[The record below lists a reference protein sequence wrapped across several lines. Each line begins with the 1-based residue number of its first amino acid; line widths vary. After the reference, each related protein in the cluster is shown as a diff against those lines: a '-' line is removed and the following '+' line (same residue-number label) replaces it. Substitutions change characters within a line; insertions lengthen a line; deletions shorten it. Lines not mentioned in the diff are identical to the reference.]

1 MLKTPNNMDQNT
13 YQTIVEELMV
23 FADNWNR
30 LYANCEFEEMKSLAT
45 EDVAIANVQAST
57 SITGLIY
64 GRQAYYDGIYQAYKG
79 QSGKESNLLVMKYDE
94 WEYIPLGD
102 KNHFYTIGK
111 YTLQPDIVGVNC
123 WLLKRESPKHP
134 WFIYRVIN
142 N

>member
-1 MLKTPNNMDQNT
+1 MNGMDQNT
-13 YQTIVEELMV
+13 YEAIVKQLMI
-23 FADNWNR
+23 FAKKWNT
-30 LYANCEFEEMKSLAT
+30 LYAKGKFEEMKKLAT

-64 GRQAYYDGIYQAYKG
+64 GRQAYYDGIYGAYTG
-79 QSGKESNLLVMKYDE
+79 ASGKEKNILEMKYDG

-102 KNHFYTIGK
+102 ENHFYTIGK
-111 YTLQPDIVGVNC
+111 YTLEPNTVGVNC
-123 WLLKRESPKHP
+123 WLLKRESTDSP